1 MTSRL
6 SLCALFALI
15 NCVVGANIL
24 YLNGVPSPSHHLYNR
39 VLVLGLAAKGHNV
52 TFLSSDVV
60 TKDVP
65 NVHYIHLEKVYETF
79 YGGEQPIEIID
90 LANQTPYEAIVDMP
104 NFFLIVCQGVLLST
118 GLDKILDYPSNFF
131 DLIVYDF
138 TFGPCLIPLV
148 AKFNNPPLVSVTA
161 FANPPYTVDLIGGQ
175 KYPAYVP
182 HYTVNYPSDMTFS
195 QRVFNT
201 YLHILDAM

>member
-1 MTSRL
+1 M
-6 SLCALFALI
+6 
-15 NCVVGANIL
+15 NCVFGANIL

-60 TKDVP
+60 TRDVP
-65 NVHYIHLEKVYETF
+65 NVHYIHLEKVYEAF

-90 LANQTPYEAIVDMP
+90 LANQTPVEAIFDMP

-175 KYPAYVP
+175 KYPSYVP
-182 HYTVNYPSDMTFS
+182 HYAVNYPSDMTFF